1 MCFPIH
7 LQLPTPRS
15 PGILSV
21 HCSLIPHGVTVELF
35 SVFTGPVLLVRRRH
49 HCNGLATVIGQWDS
63 LKKHKC
69 TSLCS
74 VQPWVPLRGSLVL
87 VFSVSAVGAK
97 SYSLPPP
104 KLPQVHSLYVSII
117 CAWNSLSYFPVAE
130 MLMEDEL
137 IYFSPFKA

>member
-15 PGILSV
+15 PGTLSV
-21 HCSLIPHGVTVELF
+21 RCSLIPHSVTVELL
-35 SVFTGPVLLVRRRH
+35 SVFTGPVLLVRKRH

-63 LKKHKC
+63 LKKDKC

-74 VQPWVPLRGSLVL
+74 VQPWVPLRSSLVL
-87 VFSVSAVGAK
+87 TFSVSALGAK

-104 KLPQVHSLYVSII
+104 KLQQIHSLYVSIT

>member
-87 VFSVSAVGAK
+87 VFSVSAVVP
-97 SYSLPPP
+97 SPIRYLLQS
-104 KLPQVHSLYVSII
+104 SNRSIP
-117 CAWNSLSYFPVAE
+117 CMSQLSVPGTHCPTFQLQRCSWR
-130 MLMEDEL
+130 M
-137 IYFSPFKA
+137 S